1 MLENPLHPGAVLKEL
16 YLKPLDMSAI
26 SLARELKLPRTR
38 IERHIKGTTGV
49 TTDTALRLARYF
61 STTPHYWLNMQ
72 TNYDLARGAIDLSDI
87 RPIEMAD

>member
-1 MLENPLHPGAVLKEL
+1 MLDNPLHPGAVLTEL

-26 SLARELKLPRTR
+26 ALARELKLPRTR
-38 IERHIKGTTGV
+38 IERLIKGTTGI

-72 TNYDLARGAIDLSDI
+72 TNYDLAHGTIDVSDI
-87 RPIEMAD
+87 RPIEMTE